1 MVFGYHQGTCRPH
14 RTWNMFTLIGNA
26 LLNWWKV
33 ENNSTRKTEFIC
45 MRNPIKNEAGQKK
58 EECSHTRLE
67 ENKKKK
73 KIRAGRADAIPVS
86 CCFRWSADL
95 DAGVVAVDRWWEP
108 EQMYWHGDL
117 SPRPGG
123 WSFLLRRV
131 NRCPLIESEEMSTR
145 RRQKRLLCR
154 LAYCPWINNCAP
166 SDKSRSG
173 QDWR

>member
-67 ENKKKK
+67 GNKKKRK
-73 KIRAGRADAIPVS
+73 FERAALMRFRCRVASDGAPTWTPASLPSIDDENRSKCIDTETFHRGLGAGRFCCDVS
-86 CCFRWSADL
+86 TDVHW
-95 DAGVVAVDRWWEP
+95 
-108 EQMYWHGDL
+108 L
-117 SPRPGG
+117 SP
-123 WSFLLRRV
+123 
-131 NRCPLIESEEMSTR
+131 
-145 RRQKRLLCR
+145 KRW
-154 LAYCPWINNCAP
+154 A
-166 SDKSRSG
+166 
-173 QDWR
+173 QDGARKDCFAGSPIVHE